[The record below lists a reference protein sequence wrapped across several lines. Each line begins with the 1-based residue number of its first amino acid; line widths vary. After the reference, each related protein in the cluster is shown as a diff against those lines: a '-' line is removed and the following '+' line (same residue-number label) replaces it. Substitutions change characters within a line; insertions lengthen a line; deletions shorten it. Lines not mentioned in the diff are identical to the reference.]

1 LDSALARDCGED
13 KVLAGAQGLL
23 KHLHYNKY
31 KELHERTAHQ
41 LTYIQT
47 INNQRTVAVIR
58 EGDINAEDE
67 ASNEDGPNEEKDSSS
82 EEDNDSSEDFDSFD
96 ELDNDNLSSSDE

>member
-1 LDSALARDCGED
+1 M
-13 KVLAGAQGLL
+13 LAGAQGLL